1 MEQTTALLLGAQ
13 ATRRHGTQT
22 YWTRETVPETQEG
35 TRYTVTAV
43 SEKYRSLPFLPLQTA
58 TVLAMEGAHF
68 LVGIWP
74 GEGRGEEVA
83 SKRLKPEPATRGAA
97 DVRRDTD
104 KGMLYM
110 MAQWPAGPHRG

>member
-58 TVLAMEGAHF
+58 TVLAMEDAHF
-68 LVGIWP
+68 FWSFFLFI
-74 GEGRGEEVA
+74 
-83 SKRLKPEPATRGAA
+83 KLKSETSEK
-97 DVRRDTD
+97 D
-104 KGMLYM
+104 
-110 MAQWPAGPHRG
+110 